1 MTLVHHKQNILDYI
15 TTERSDPQNYR
26 LYKVIN
32 DPNIKLKRLLKD
44 MVKEGLI
51 TIHFE
56 DHKGQ
61 IKRILTKQRDCINY
75 E

>member
-15 TTERSDPQNYR
+15 SNERSDPQNWR

-44 MVKEGLI
+44 MVREGLI

-56 DHKGQ
+56 DDRGNIRRH
-61 IKRILTKQRDCINY
+61 LTKQRDCISY